1 MSDAQ
6 NSAQPSRET
15 ATQSPGFSEQLDVAA
30 QPLGAVRGS
39 PGAQPP
45 DVYDYAVIG
54 GGIVGLATAM
64 SLLRERPG
72 SSLVV
77 LEKEDGVARHQTG
90 HNSGVIHAGIY
101 YKPGSHK
108 AKLCKEG
115 AVRTRQFCDE
125 HGIGYRNTGKLIVAT
140 NDAELERMN
149 ALYERALI
157 NELDVEKIDAAELK
171 RREPNITGVGAI
183 WLTSTGIVDYTQVCV
198 KMAEVIERA
207 GGTIR
212 LGARVTD
219 ITESLS
225 EVRVDVAPAAA
236 STGRHAS
243 GEAERIYAK
252 QLVVCGGIQA
262 DRLATMAGLDVDFQM
277 VPFRGEYY
285 RLPASKNDIVDT
297 LIYPVPDPELPFL
310 GVHLTL
316 MMDGGVTVGPNAV
329 MGFAREG
336 YPKWSMN
343 RTDIASFVRFPGF
356 WKVARKQLKTGA
368 VEQWNSVYKPGYL
381 QLIRKYCPSLTTA
394 DLTPEP
400 AGIRAQAVRRDGS
413 MVEDF
418 LFYETERM
426 THVCNAPSP
435 AATSAMPIGDLIAE
449 KVLAR
454 A

>member
-1 MSDAQ
+1 MSD
-6 NSAQPSRET
+6 SM
-15 ATQSPGFSEQLDVAA
+15 
-30 QPLGAVRGS
+30 
-39 PGAQPP
+39 
-45 DVYDYAVIG
+45 VYDYAVIG

-72 SSLVV
+72 SSLIV

-125 HGIGYRNTGKLIVAT
+125 HGIPYRNTGKLIVAT

-198 KMAEVIERA
+198 KMAEVIEQA

-212 LGARVTD
+212 LGTRVTD

-225 EVRVDVAPAAA
+225 EVRVDVASA
-236 STGRHAS
+236 STSGRHAA

-262 DRLATMAGLDVDFQM
+262 DRLATMAGLDIDFQM

-285 RLPASKNDIVDT
+285 RLPASRNDIVDT
-297 LIYPVPDPELPFL
+297 LIYPVPDPSLPFL

-343 RTDIASFVRFPGF
+343 RADIASFVRFPGF
-356 WKVARKQLKTGA
+356 WKVAKKQLKTGA

-381 QLIRKYCPSLTTA
+381 ELVRKYCPQLTTA
-394 DLTPEP
+394 DLTPEE
-400 AGIRAQAVRRDGS
+400 AGIRAQAVRKDGS

-418 LFYETERM
+418 LFYETDRM

-435 AATSAMPIGDLIAE
+435 AATSAMPIGDLIAD
-449 KVLAR
+449 KVLSR

>member
-1 MSDAQ
+1 MTEGSD
-6 NSAQPSRET
+6 SAKPSREA
-15 ATQSPGFSEQLDVAA
+15 ATKSPGFSEQGDRAA
-30 QPLGAVRGS
+30 EPLGAVRGS
-39 PGAQPP
+39 PGAEPP
-45 DVYDYAVIG
+45 GVYDFAVIG

-64 SLLRERPG
+64 KLLAERPG
-72 SSLVV
+72 ASLVV

-125 HGIGYRNTGKLIVAT
+125 HGIPYRNTGKLIVAT

-157 NELDVEKIDAAELK
+157 NELDVEKIDAAELR

-198 KMAEVIERA
+198 KMAEVIEKT

-212 LGARVTD
+212 LGAKVVD

-225 EVRVDVAPAAA
+225 EVRIDVEAPGAAA
-236 STGRHAS
+236 ET
-243 GEAERIYAK
+243 IYAK

-285 RLPASKNDIVDT
+285 RLPASKNTIVDT

-343 RTDIASFVRFPGF
+343 RSDIASFVKFPGF
-356 WKVARKQLKTGA
+356 WKVAKKQLKTGA

-381 QLIRKYCPSLTTA
+381 QLIRKYCPQLTTA

-418 LFYETERM
+418 LFYETARM

-435 AATSAMPIGDLIAE
+435 AATSAMPIGDLIAD
-449 KVLAR
+449 KVLSR